1 MMSDRVHPVQPEEPV
16 AGATPE
22 TPRSSEPRSGNV
34 DPKPGPQPG
43 SYVIHVPK
51 DLVLRTPPEGNAR
64 RAKAYARRAARRRRS
79 CCCLLLAW
87 LAALLVLLAAAAGV
101 LYLVF
106 RPRAPDYSIDALS
119 IAPLNLSAAAV
130 SPQFN
135 ATVRAD
141 NPNKKVGIYY
151 RHGSDIT
158 VTYDGVT
165 LCTGAWPAFYHAPRN
180 ETVFVAVLTGSDI
193 RLSSANQQSL
203 LAAEAQGQQIPLRI
217 DAKVPVRV
225 KFGAVTSW
233 TITVKVK
240 CDIAVDKLTE
250 NAKIVSKN
258 CHVKVKV
265 FKFLVL

>member
-1 MMSDRVHPVQPEEPV
+1 MMSDRVHPVHPEPV
-16 AGATPE
+16 TGVPLE
-22 TPRSSEPRSGNV
+22 IPRSAVPPSENV
-34 DPKPGPQPG
+34 DPKPRPQPG
-43 SYVIHVPK
+43 SYVIQVPK
-51 DLVLRTPPEGNAR
+51 DLVLRTPPESNAR
-64 RAKAYARRAARRRRS
+64 RAKAYARRASRRRRS

-87 LAALLVLLAAAAGV
+87 LAALLVLLASAAGV

-106 RPRAPDYSIDALS
+106 RPRAPHYSIDALS

-135 ATVRAD
+135 ATVSAD
-141 NPNKKVGIYY
+141 NPNKKIGIYY
-151 RHGSDIT
+151 RQGSDIK

-165 LCTGAWPAFYHAPRN
+165 LCAGAWPAFYHAPRN
-180 ETVFVAVLTGSDI
+180 ETVFVAVLRGSGI

-203 LAAEAQGQQIPLRI
+203 LAAEAQGQVPLRI

-240 CDIAVDKLTE
+240 CDIAVDKLSE

-265 FKFLVL
+265 LNFLGL